1 MHDQMMGVWG
11 WVGYAAMV
19 LFFSVGAIAVM
30 LWVKA
35 WLEKGLGLTGRETE
49 SALEILNKRYARGE
63 ISKQEFEE
71 KRKDIL
77 SVQDSRFT
85 DKKS

>member
-1 MHDQMMGVWG
+1 M
-11 WVGYAAMV
+11 
-19 LFFSVGAIAVM
+19 
-30 LWVKA
+30 
-35 WLEKGLGLTGRETE
+35 LEKGLGPTGRETE
-49 SALEILNKRYARGE
+49 SALEILNNRYVREE

-77 SVQDSRFT
+77 SVQDSSVT

>member
-11 WVGYAAMV
+11 RVGYAAMV

-30 LWVKA
+30 LWVKP
-35 WLEKGLGLTGRETE
+35 WLEKGLGPTGRETE
-49 SALEILNKRYARGE
+49 SALEILNKRYVREE

-77 SVQDSRFT
+77 SVQDSSVT